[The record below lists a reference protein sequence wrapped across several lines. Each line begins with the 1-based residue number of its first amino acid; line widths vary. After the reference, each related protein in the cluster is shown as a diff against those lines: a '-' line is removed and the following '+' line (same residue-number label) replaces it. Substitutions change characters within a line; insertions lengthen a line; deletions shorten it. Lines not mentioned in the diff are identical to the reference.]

1 MKRPNWKLYYKMNRI
16 GLWFILLCFVGV
28 FILFLFLYDST
39 YPVFK
44 YSLLYISIIAY
55 SILIASTL
63 GLIIII
69 KSWKN
74 KSLSTLSNHRKILY
88 SLSFLL
94 LSFLILSSIEYLI
107 YINDKDKFNIEN
119 NYVTTSTRD
128 KMLNITKEIKCY
140 KKYVEKYNH
149 IYEELKNKEYL
160 GYTNIDDLYFTVING
175 DTIEIKIHEKKPFGF
190 TGTNGI
196 YIYEG
201 INNAEDIGILLKDES
216 YNISHPTSKVIL
228 KSIQQNDSIN
238 GNDFRLLVH
247 QKIEKY
253 QNIIEE
259 YNTILENELTISF
272 GDFIIYNIF
281 NSSITGNKTHI
292 LIRLIFLLQ
301 AIIITFFSGYI
312 YQTLYKML
320 DGEEKYI
327 KIQNM
332 KDKENSKK
340 NKTFTRDFWWY
351 LSIFIAFIFI
361 ICCFPALFT
370 QPGRLDFS
378 NTGEIGDTIGGI
390 MGPFVA
396 IAAAILTFL
405 AFWVQ
410 FKANEQQ
417 KNDITR
423 ERFENQFN
431 ILLGIYKD
439 ATNNINIPSVGK
451 NKEAFHFL
459 FYEYQT
465 LLIFFYILYKN
476 HNNKYEEIDKKK
488 IDDLSSLAISFLMC
502 GITNISNDRIKQ
514 EFSLTFDE
522 SFIKTATDLVSNLQK
537 INSKQISSL
546 SKIKQLTLFESYL
559 TNSKIKWFWGMRSN
573 LIPYLNSVNILIYY
587 VEIFFQDKE
596 DKKEKNLYYNIIYAQ
611 MSEHELGLLY
621 AFYHTKLY
629 RGNINSYFFDY
640 IMQDCSKLPDMYKY
654 DLFLKDLNENHE
666 LQSKIYEYLK
676 KNKIYKEPLLYTKSR
691 IYSTIRSLIK
701 NLFIRK

>member
-94 LSFLILSSIEYLI
+94 LSFLILSSVEYLI

-128 KMLNITKEIKCY
+128 KMLNIKKELKCY
-140 KKYVEKYNH
+140 KEYVEKYSR
-149 IYEELKNKEYL
+149 IYEKLKNKEYL

-196 YIYEG
+196 YIDKG

-228 KSIQQNDSIN
+228 RSIQQNDSIN

-320 DGEEKYI
+320 DGEE
-327 KIQNM
+327 N
-332 KDKENSKK
+332 KK
-340 NKTFTRDFWWY
+340 
-351 LSIFIAFIFI
+351 
-361 ICCFPALFT
+361 P
-370 QPGRLDFS
+370 
-378 NTGEIGDTIGGI
+378 
-390 MGPFVA
+390 
-396 IAAAILTFL
+396 
-405 AFWVQ
+405 
-410 FKANEQQ
+410 
-417 KNDITR
+417 
-423 ERFENQFN
+423 
-431 ILLGIYKD
+431 
-439 ATNNINIPSVGK
+439 
-451 NKEAFHFL
+451 EA
-459 FYEYQT
+459 
-465 LLIFFYILYKN
+465 
-476 HNNKYEEIDKKK
+476 
-488 IDDLSSLAISFLMC
+488 
-502 GITNISNDRIKQ
+502 
-514 EFSLTFDE
+514 
-522 SFIKTATDLVSNLQK
+522 
-537 INSKQISSL
+537 
-546 SKIKQLTLFESYL
+546 
-559 TNSKIKWFWGMRSN
+559 
-573 LIPYLNSVNILIYY
+573 
-587 VEIFFQDKE
+587 
-596 DKKEKNLYYNIIYAQ
+596 
-611 MSEHELGLLY
+611 
-621 AFYHTKLY
+621 
-629 RGNINSYFFDY
+629 
-640 IMQDCSKLPDMYKY
+640 
-654 DLFLKDLNENHE
+654 
-666 LQSKIYEYLK
+666 
-676 KNKIYKEPLLYTKSR
+676 
-691 IYSTIRSLIK
+691 
-701 NLFIRK
+701 

>member
-140 KKYVEKYNH
+140 KKYVEKYNR

-160 GYTNIDDLYFTVING
+160 GYTNTDDLYFTVING
-175 DTIEIKIHEKKPFGF
+175 DTIDIKVNEKKPFPG
-190 TGTNGI
+190 TGTNGV
-196 YIYEG
+196 YIKG
-201 INNAEDIGILLKDES
+201 INNAEDIGILLKNES

-228 KSIQQNDSIN
+228 KSIQKNDSIN

-253 QNIIEE
+253 QNVINE

-281 NSSITGNKTHI
+281 NSNITGNKTHI
-292 LIRLIFLLQ
+292 FIRLIFLLQ

-351 LSIFIAFIFI
+351 LSIFITFIFI

-417 KNDITR
+417 RKDIAK
-423 ERFENQFN
+423 ERFESKFYELLHLHKENLLELESDEKKGRQVMIQFCNYVSILYSLIDGFFFRYYASDIKVLDNYKN
-431 ILLGIYKD
+431 IVEKYKD
-439 ATNNINIPSVGK
+439 ERYLFIDISYNI
-451 NKEAFHFL
+451 FL
-459 FYEYQT
+459 W
-465 LLIFFYILYKN
+465 
-476 HNNKYEEIDKKK
+476 
-488 IDDLSSLAISFLMC
+488 
-502 GITNISNDRIKQ
+502 R
-514 EFSLTFDE
+514 
-522 SFIKTATDLVSNLQK
+522 
-537 INSKQISSL
+537 
-546 SKIKQLTLFESYL
+546 
-559 TNSKIKWFWGMRSN
+559 RSN
-573 LIPYLNSVNILIYY
+573 
-587 VEIFFQDKE
+587 Q
-596 DKKEKNLYYNIIYAQ
+596 
-611 MSEHELGLLY
+611 
-621 AFYHTKLY
+621 
-629 RGNINSYFFDY
+629 
-640 IMQDCSKLPDMYKY
+640 
-654 DLFLKDLNENHE
+654 
-666 LQSKIYEYLK
+666 
-676 KNKIYKEPLLYTKSR
+676 
-691 IYSTIRSLIK
+691 
-701 NLFIRK
+701 